1 MALKM
6 ADGGQE
12 GTSGPHVQV
21 EEGKETDFPLNPPGE
36 LALQTP

>member
-6 ADGGQE
+6 EDGGQE
-12 GTSGPHVQV
+12 GTSGQPVQV
-21 EEGKETDFPLNPPGE
+21 EKSKETDFPLNPPEE